1 VLLDHLVLTGLQV
14 VVEEEVKI
22 PLGEQVEDRE
32 VLTLEE
38 EVEED
43 HLNPKKVVIM
53 ECKTLAVV
61 VED

>member
-22 PLGEQVEDRE
+22 PLGEQVEVRE

-53 ECKTLAVV
+53 EYKTLAVV